1 MAARFGRRLRR
12 GVTTTAVAA
21 AAIAALSASG
31 GPGIIPPAGGGDQA
45 ADTTAQPKDDT
56 AVSGDSSYHTDLP
69 PLNTPG
75 KPGTSIGLPGGS
87 SAEAGIP
94 ASVLDAYKRAE
105 QTLARTKPGC
115 NLPWQLLAAIGK
127 VESGQARGGDVR
139 ADGTTITPILG
150 PVLNGVGFAN
160 IPDTDNGAYDSDP
173 VHDRAVGPMQ
183 FIPSTWATWGQDGNG
198 DKAKDPNNI
207 YDAALGAGMYLCA
220 GDRDLSAADG
230 LHQAILGYN
239 HSQDYLDKVLSWM
252 EYYSEGAH
260 EVPDGSGVLP
270 TTPGPSN
277 PSPAPGPYPVQ
288 GTPPTTKPKPPKPS
302 KPSEPGDG
310 SSPSAPDPGGSG
322 PSEPTKPGGGEAGDG
337 SGTPTHPAPP
347 VVKRLVNAGPQLLS
361 AVAGTPF
368 DQHAV
373 VRAEDADGKPVSG
386 VKVRFAIVGDTD
398 AAFPGGAAE
407 VTVTTGK
414 DGTANAPAVQ
424 AGERTGGFT
433 VRATVGTSGVSA
445 LDYAATVTARTADAI
460 ARTDSTALTA
470 VAGGEFAAPLGVRA
484 TLKGA
489 AAPNVAATATLVTSD
504 TDSTVP
510 AKGPYFKDASGN
522 PVRDLKDL
530 KTGPDGVLLL
540 PKLYADDTTGTFH
553 LLIRTEGGGT
563 LTVELTVTAA
573 Q

>member
-31 GPGIIPPAGGGDQA
+31 GPGTIPPPAGGDQA
-45 ADTTAQPKDDT
+45 ADATAQPKDDT

-69 PLNTPG
+69 PLNAPD
-75 KPGTSIGLPGGS
+75 KPGTSIGLPANS
-87 SAEAGIP
+87 PAEAGIP
-94 ASVLDAYKRAE
+94 ATVLDAYKRAE
-105 QTLARTKPGC
+105 QTLAGTKPGC

-127 VESGQARGGDVR
+127 VESGQARGGDVK

-160 IPDTDNGAYDSDP
+160 ISDTDDGKYDSDP

-198 DKAKDPNNI
+198 DHQKDPNNI
-207 YDAALGAGMYLCA
+207 YDAALASGMYLCS
-220 GDRDLSAADG
+220 GDRDLSVTDG

-252 EYYSEGAH
+252 EYYSNGAH

-277 PSPAPGPYPVQ
+277 PSPNPGPHPTQ
-288 GTPPTTKPKPPKPS
+288 STPPTTPPKPPKDNPGGGSSGPDSGGSHPSEPS
-302 KPSEPGDG
+302 KPGGGDEPGDG
-310 SSPSAPDPGGSG
+310 SSTPPD
-322 PSEPTKPGGGEAGDG
+322 D
-337 SGTPTHPAPP
+337 PAPP
-347 VVKRLVNAGPQLLS
+347 VVRHLVNAGSQLLS
-361 AVAGTPF
+361 AVAGTVF
-368 DQHAV
+368 GQHAV
-373 VRAEDADGKPVSG
+373 ARAEDADGKPVSG
-386 VKVRFAIVGDTD
+386 VKVQFAIVGDTD
-398 AAFPGGAAE
+398 ATFAGGAAKI
-407 VTVTTGK
+407 TVTTGK

-433 VRATVGTSGVSA
+433 VRATVGTKGVSA
-445 LDYAATVTARTADAI
+445 LDYAATVTPRQADVI

-470 VAGGEFAAPLGVRA
+470 VAGQEFAAPLGVKA

-489 AAPNVAATATLVTSD
+489 AAPNVAATATMVTSD

-510 AKGPYFKDASGN
+510 AKGPYFMDAAGKQ
-522 PVRDLKDL
+522 VRELTDL
-530 KTGPDGVLLL
+530 KTGLGGVLLL
-540 PKLYADDTTGTFH
+540 PKIYADDTTGTFH

-563 LTVELTVTAA
+563 LTVDLTVTAA
-573 Q
+573 AQ